1 MQRHAALA
9 AVAGLTTTVAVA
21 TVPFLRFTYVSSAS
35 RVAMDTAQFFIACT
49 VAYLLHGR
57 FRRSGRR
64 SELLLVFALGVSAAG
79 NLVNVVVRAATEDHT
94 SLSPFGTWSGRGI
107 GLVAAAA
114 FASAGWLSDR
124 DVRGRWARGWHLP
137 ALLIATVGGVCLIV
151 GLAADQLP
159 DSTKRIASAASS
171 ARPAL
176 ETDRLLLVVNAL
188 LLGLFVAAALG
199 MVRRSGHTRSDA
211 LLSAVSTG
219 LVLAAVARLNF
230 VLYPSM
236 YTDVVHTG
244 DALRLSFYLV
254 LLVGAEREIRAYWR
268 DRAQVAVLD
277 ERRRIARE
285 LHDGVTQELS
295 FIRSQVRSFERRP
308 AAPEMLDFV
317 ASAAERALT
326 ESRRAIVALSDTPDE
341 ALDIAVRRAVAD
353 VADRAG
359 LEVVFELAPDVSGG
373 PAGADIVRIARE
385 ATTNVAKHA
394 SARTLRVSLARRGN
408 EVRMLLEDDG
418 AGFDPDAS
426 RPGFGLRSMRER
438 AEAIGGRLTVGRGES
453 GGTRIVLSVPA
464 AGHAGREPDFSLAG
478 TGDVLVEDAHEID
491 EVP

>member
-35 RVAMDTAQFFIACT
+35 RVAMDTAQFFIAGT
-49 VAYLLHGR
+49 VAYLVQGR

-94 SLSPFGTWSGRGI
+94 SLSPFGTWSGRAI
-107 GLVAAAA
+107 GLIAAAA
-114 FASAGWLSDR
+114 FAAAGCSSDR
-124 DVRGRWARGWHLP
+124 DVRGRWQAGWRIP
-137 ALLIATVGGVCLIV
+137 AVLAAAVGGACLLTGFV
-151 GLAADQLP
+151 AGQLP
-159 DSTKRIASAASS
+159 DSTKRIATAAGS
-171 ARPAL
+171 ARPSL
-176 ETDRLLLVVNAL
+176 ETDGLVLLVNAL
-188 LLGLFVAAALG
+188 LLGLFVAAAIG
-199 MVRRSGHTRSDA
+199 MVRRAGRVRSDS
-211 LLSAVSTG
+211 LLAAVSTG

-254 LLVGAEREIRAYWR
+254 LLVGAEREIRAYWQ

-308 AAPEMLDFV
+308 PAPEMLDFV

-359 LEVVFELAPDVSGG
+359 LEVVFELAPGVLGG
-373 PAGADIVRIARE
+373 PAAADIVRIARE
-385 ATTNVAKHA
+385 ATTNAAKHA
-394 SARTLRVSLARRGN
+394 SAGTLRVSLAQRGN
-408 EVRMLLEDDG
+408 EVRMLMEDDG

-438 AEAIGGRLTVGRGES
+438 AAAIGGTLTVGRGEG
-453 GGTRIVLSVPA
+453 GGTRIVLHVPVA
-464 AGHAGREPDFSLAG
+464 DHGGREPGFPIAG
-478 TGDVLVEDAHEID
+478 GGDVLVEDAHEID